1 MKIYVLTL
9 FPEMFQGPFQYSII
23 NRAVQN
29 QIVDIEIHDI
39 RDYSEDKHRKV
50 DDYPFGGGGGMILK
64 PEPIFSAIES
74 IKNKIGKQH
83 GEEAVADTKVVLMSP
98 QGDVFDQRKAIILS
112 GCSSLIF
119 LCGHYDGIDE
129 RVIDQLVDL
138 EISIGDYVLSGGELP
153 AMAVI
158 DSIVRLL
165 PGVLGNRKSIEDDS
179 HYIEGFIQFPQY
191 TRPSSFR
198 DLDVPN
204 VLLSGNHKEIE
215 EWRMEQAVKR
225 TITKRPDLIDY
236 SESHRD
242 IDSLN
247 DTE

>member
-1 MKIYVLTL
+1 
-9 FPEMFQGPFQYSII
+9 MFQGPFQYSII
-23 NRAVQN
+23 DRAVQN

>member
-23 NRAVQN
+23 DRAVQN

>member
-23 NRAVQN
+23 DRAVQN

-138 EISIGDYVLSGGELP
+138 EISIGDYVLSGGELQ

>member
-1 MKIYVLTL
+1 
-9 FPEMFQGPFQYSII
+9 MFQGPFQYSII